1 MLDYLKVLENK
12 GLKVYKLFLL
22 KELNK
27 IKAIIYKIYI
37 NLLSIMELTS
47 GKIYEE
53 YSKKNLDINSATKLL
68 LSSIES
74 SNRNKVRVESIEKW
88 DI

>member
-1 MLDYLKVLENK
+1 
-12 GLKVYKLFLL
+12 
-22 KELNK
+22 
-27 IKAIIYKIYI
+27 
-37 NLLSIMELTS
+37 MELTS